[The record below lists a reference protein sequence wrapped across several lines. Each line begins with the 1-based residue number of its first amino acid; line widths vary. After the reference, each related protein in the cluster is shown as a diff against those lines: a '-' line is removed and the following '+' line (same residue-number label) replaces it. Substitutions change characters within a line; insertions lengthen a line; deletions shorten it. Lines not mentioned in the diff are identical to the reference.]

1 MPADRPNIIVI
12 YTDDLGYGD
21 LSCMGET
28 HVHTPHLDALAQSGI
43 RFTDWYSNCAV
54 CSGSRASLMTGQ
66 YPDRAGVN
74 GVLRSDRSSEGLP
87 DSKRENTIAHALG
100 DEGYRTALF
109 GKWHL
114 GVTERSMP
122 HNFGF
127 QQWFGHLSGCIDY
140 YSHLFYYMQAQG
152 IDPLHDLW
160 ENGSEIWRNGEYMT
174 SMITGRSV
182 NYIHECARD
191 SEPFFLYTAYNA
203 PHYPMHA
210 PREYMDRFDH
220 LPWDRQVMAAM
231 IACMD
236 DGVGEIIAALEEEG
250 IREETVIFFS
260 SDNGPSRET
269 RNWMDGTKDPY
280 YGGTTGGLKG
290 HKGTVWDGGVREP
303 AIMSWPGTIAPGQV
317 SHEMA
322 IMMDI
327 FPTMLEAAGGDPS
340 RYELDGVSLLD
351 MLVNG
356 GPNPHDWIAWNLR
369 GQRAIR
375 RGDWKLVLNGI
386 FRDSDETPPPIWLSK
401 ITEDFSEA
409 TNLADE
415 NPDEVWYLREILD
428 PWAEEQ
434 NRLISEQRAE
444 FDARGG

>member
-1 MPADRPNIIVI
+1 MPADRPNIIII

-28 HVHTPHLDALAQSGI
+28 HVRTPHLDTLAESGI

-66 YPDRAGVN
+66 YPDHAGVN
-74 GVLRSDRSSEGLP
+74 GVLPGNRESEGLP
-87 DSKRENTIAHALG
+87 DGKPTIASALRE
-100 DEGYRTALF
+100 EGYRTALF

-114 GVTERSMP
+114 GVTPRSQP

-127 QQWFGHLSGCIDY
+127 DEWFGFLAGCIDY
-140 YSHLFYYMQAQG
+140 YSHLFYYMQSRG
-152 IDPLHDLW
+152 VDPLHDLW
-160 ENGSEIWRNGEYMT
+160 ENGEEVWRNGEYMT
-174 SMITGRSV
+174 DMITERSV
-182 NYIHECARD
+182 DYIRECARD
-191 SEPFFLYTAYNA
+191 GDPFFLYTSYNA

-210 PREYMDRFDH
+210 PEEYVSRFDH
-220 LPWDRQVMAAM
+220 LPWDKQIMAAM
-231 IACMD
+231 IAGID
-236 DGVGEIIAALEEEG
+236 DGVGEIVAALEEAG
-250 IREETVIFFS
+250 IGEETFIFFS

-269 RNWMDGTKDPY
+269 RNWMDGTRDPY

-290 HKGTVWDGGVREP
+290 HKGTLWDGGIRMP
-303 AIMSWPGTIAPGQV
+303 AIMSWPGTIEGGRV
-317 SHEMA
+317 SDEMG
-322 IMMDI
+322 IMMDV
-327 FPTMLEAAGGDPS
+327 FPTVLEAAGGDPS
-340 RYELDGVSLLD
+340 RYDLDGVSLLD
-351 MLVNG
+351 MVADG
-356 GPNPHDWIAWNLR
+356 GDNPHDWIAWHLG

-375 RGDWKLVLNGI
+375 RGDWKLVLGGT
-386 FRDSDETPPPIWLSK
+386 FRDSDETPPEVWLSK
-401 ITEDFSEA
+401 ITDDFSET

-434 NRLISEQRAE
+434 DRLIREQRAE